1 MKSLPVR
8 LPEYISSEDPVEL
21 RLWRR
26 LPLDHD
32 GLVCPPTGYD
42 ILRRSAGCLLPEHQS
57 NRHTEGKKQ
66 EQKRERQTVMLYFIG
81 HPVMRISALLM
92 SWCSISSYH
101 LLSNISINMDS
112 LMCRSSVFSEWAKKE
127 LNSKSLSQVTL
138 SLSLVEPDKRDG
150 AATLKEP
157 QLKQLW
163 WILPGF
169 RASLSPPL
177 FWRIMHSCLTRALHL
192 WLYRSFVSTKP
203 PPLLLLLQHL
213 AHHFHCTG
221 ELLRGT
227 TELTPGV

>member
-57 NRHTEGKKQ
+57 NRHTEEKKQ
-66 EQKRERQTVMLYFIG
+66 EQRRERQTVMLYFIG

-112 LMCRSSVFSEWAKKE
+112 FMRRSSVFSEWAKKE
-127 LNSKSLSQVTL
+127 LNSKSLSQVTS
-138 SLSLVEPDKRDG
+138 SLSLVRAGQTGPSCNFKR
-150 AATLKEP
+150 
-157 QLKQLW
+157 
-163 WILPGF
+163 
-169 RASLSPPL
+169 
-177 FWRIMHSCLTRALHL
+177 
-192 WLYRSFVSTKP
+192 
-203 PPLLLLLQHL
+203 
-213 AHHFHCTG
+213 
-221 ELLRGT
+221 T
-227 TELTPGV
+227 TA